1 MVMRLRLNL
10 MPGFTLTTS
19 LNDLAALAVR
29 ILMSEPRRPTAARA
43 RSGDRPEP
51 GPLAPPIATAAPIAR
66 DLHCPW
72 TFAAAHPRRDR
83 PGSPRGAHDDQ
94 LLDDAVSHRLLYD
107 GPGPD
112 ARLIGVEYLVS
123 DEVYRRMPAEEKL
136 YWHDHTCEADAG
148 LPKSPRPSR
157 SEARAT
163 RAPVRTLWGKVYYT
177 WASGRDYPRGP
188 SRLSWSDTGELPFV
202 LPAGAVAQLGTP

>member
-19 LNDLAALAVR
+19 LSDLAALTVR

-51 GPLAPPIATAAPIAR
+51 APLTPPIATAAPIAR

-123 DEVYRRMPAEEKL
+123 DEVYRRMPAEERL
-136 YWHDHTCEADAG
+136 YWHAHHGEGEAGFPTSPTYSSSEGRAALGAG
-148 LPKSPRPSR
+148 RP
-157 SEARAT
+157 
-163 RAPVRTLWGKVYYT
+163 LWGKVYHT
-177 WASGRDYPRGP
+177 WVAGDDYPRGP
-188 SRLSWSDTGELPFV
+188 SRPSWSDTGELPFV
-202 LPAGAVAQLGTP
+202 LPAGAVAQLGTR